1 MLGFG
6 ALATRAIA
14 GPAPATGGAPRFA
27 EAAQTVGVTQ
37 SAAASVR
44 IVATAAQTVGVT
56 QVATGFGLIVADA
69 AQTIGVTQ
77 QFTTSIPYNPYGG
90 HITDHVFA
98 TALITAHA
106 IRRPAATLDATPV
119 HTTANR
125 SAKVIAAPIYIIAHR
140 ANKTADI
147 RARAEAITR
156 T

>member
-14 GPAPATGGAPRFA
+14 GPVPATGGAPRFA

-77 QFTTSIPYNPYGG
+77 VFQSEFEVLPSLTHAEAGRALGTTARSRGSPRAFGSTGTSIVVSGNHGSALSVKG
-90 HITDHVFA
+90 QTNRDRG
-98 TALITAHA
+98 ALIG
-106 IRRPAATLDATPV
+106 V
-119 HTTANR
+119 
-125 SAKVIAAPIYIIAHR
+125 
-140 ANKTADI
+140 
-147 RARAEAITR
+147 
-156 T
+156 